1 MTKFHVKAKPA
12 PAITK
17 AGLKEYL
24 LELMADC
31 NLVCQTFYF
40 YESLLIVLHSR
51 PSNLLNGHHSFVS
64 AIISVLNS
72 KTPTF

>member
-31 NLVCQTFYF
+31 NLVRQTFYF
-40 YESLLIVLHSR
+40 HELLLIVLHSR